1 MSLQRQN
8 LQIYREITA
17 SVSVFS
23 AGVFW
28 IMLPVRP
35 GVGRC
40 GWQDAACSGCD
51 MSALTLRI
59 GEGHDTHRTIG
70 GRPLVIG
77 GVVITGVPFG
87 LDGHSDADVLLHAVT
102 DALLGAAG
110 LGDIGEWFPNTDER
124 WRGAD
129 SSLLLQAVLQELE
142 RQGLHVINLDC
153 TVHAEKPR
161 MGPWKPLIRQRLAD
175 LLRVELLQV
184 NVKAKSGEAVGP
196 VGRGEAISASAVV
209 LLRQV
214 PAAG

>member
-17 SVSVFS
+17 PVSVFS

-59 GEGHDTHRTIG
+59 GEGHDTHRTIS

-102 DALLGAAG
+102 DALLGAA
-110 LGDIGEWFPNTDER
+110 
-124 WRGAD
+124 A
-129 SSLLLQAVLQELE
+129 
-142 RQGLHVINLDC
+142 
-153 TVHAEKPR
+153 
-161 MGPWKPLIRQRLAD
+161 
-175 LLRVELLQV
+175 
-184 NVKAKSGEAVGP
+184 
-196 VGRGEAISASAVV
+196 
-209 LLRQV
+209 
-214 PAAG
+214 